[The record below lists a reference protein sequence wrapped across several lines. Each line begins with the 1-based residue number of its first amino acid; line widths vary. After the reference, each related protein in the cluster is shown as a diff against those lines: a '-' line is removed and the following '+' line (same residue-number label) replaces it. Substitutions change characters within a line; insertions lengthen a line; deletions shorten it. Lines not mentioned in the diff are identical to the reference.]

1 MFSWLW
7 KQEFIYMCK
16 RNNQSQPKDSTETLE
31 LVTKYAEAGI
41 QLLQQ
46 KWKDK
51 TSASQIQ
58 KDIWRMI
65 NE

>member
-1 MFSWLW
+1 MKL
-7 KQEFIYMCK
+7 
-16 RNNQSQPKDSTETLE
+16 L
-31 LVTKYAEAGI
+31 TKYAEAGI

-51 TSASQIQ
+51 TSTSQIQ
-58 KDIWRMI
+58 QDIWQII

>member
-1 MFSWLW
+1 
-7 KQEFIYMCK
+7 MCK